1 MNLITFHNSLM
12 TVMPSGESKTIL
24 KEKVGILGDKGY
36 LFGKE
41 FNSHLTEVRRAKNR
55 AMAIMK
61 LNQKGL
67 VLKPFQQGPTSG
79 NQRNGGGQITFVF
92 NHYRY
97 QNGQFSQIK
106 QFSEVYFF
114 TASFTNRID
123 QLSLVPTSELKRVYP
138 VVKDL
143 SGDKNYPEKI
153 SKKTPFFRTKE

>member
-12 TVMPSGESKTIL
+12 TIMPSGESKTIL

-67 VLKPFQQGPTSG
+67 VLKPTSG

-97 QNGQFSQIK
+97 QIGQFSQIK
-106 QFSEVYFF
+106 QFSEVHFF

-153 SKKTPFFRTKE
+153 SKKITFFWTKE